1 MKTLF
6 LAMALVLVLAI
17 PASALVKQPTP
28 MDIEVFEFQYLGG
41 YTCNDDRFEG
51 GQCYH
56 CDWWLLGDCML
67 WTKVGM
73 TWDDS
78 FWYYP
83 QNIHT
88 AEVGDRFYVKATLLS
103 EVTKNTKYQYMVK
116 LGTEVLYKSAKT
128 TFSVGS
134 AEYTFYLEGF
144 NEFTKP
150 GMHSFIFQVFKPD
163 GTILQTVK
171 KVYVYAPPSA
181 AEDQPEAG
189 ELIIEEAPT
198 EEVSVELEVQE
209 GVE

>member
-1 MKTLF
+1 
-6 LAMALVLVLAI
+6 
-17 PASALVKQPTP
+17 
-28 MDIEVFEFQYLGG
+28 
-41 YTCNDDRFEG
+41 
-51 GQCYH
+51 
-56 CDWWLLGDCML
+56 
-67 WTKVGM
+67 
-73 TWDDS
+73 
-78 FWYYP
+78 
-83 QNIHT
+83 
-88 AEVGDRFYVKATLLS
+88 
-103 EVTKNTKYQYMVK
+103 MVK

-128 TFSVGS
+128 TFAVGS